1 MVMKLLPDA
10 EEVAERL
17 SAFIQKGGWLAG
29 PLGGMAMLYLLQ
41 DTLVFNPVNTPPS
54 VYRAGGGHRARAV
67 TLTMCDGARLRG
79 WWMRPLHATPSS
91 SPALLYFGGR
101 SEEVSWVSEPCAGL
115 GGVHALF
122 VNYRGY
128 GHSQGKPS
136 ERNLLADALE
146 LYDWISAQPGVHARR
161 VVVIGRSLGT
171 GIAAYV
177 ASQRPA
183 AAAILITP
191 YDSIVELA
199 RRRFPYC
206 AAQLLLRHRF
216 DALCFASLAK
226 APALVLLAEHD
237 SVIPKHHAM
246 RLVDAWAGPKQV
258 ATIAG
263 TDHCDVQAHSVS
275 WQAISAFL
283 KHQFG
288 DSM

>member
-1 MVMKLLPDA
+1 
-10 EEVAERL
+10 
-17 SAFIQKGGWLAG
+17 
-29 PLGGMAMLYLLQ
+29 
-41 DTLVFNPVNTPPS
+41 
-54 VYRAGGGHRARAV
+54 
-67 TLTMCDGARLRG
+67 
-79 WWMRPLHATPSS
+79 
-91 SPALLYFGGR
+91 
-101 SEEVSWVSEPCAGL
+101 
-115 GGVHALF
+115 
-122 VNYRGY
+122 
-128 GHSQGKPS
+128 
-136 ERNLLADALE
+136 
-146 LYDWISAQPGVHARR
+146 
-161 VVVIGRSLGT
+161 
-171 GIAAYV
+171 
-177 ASQRPA
+177 
-183 AAAILITP
+183 
-191 YDSIVELA
+191 VELA

-216 DALCFASLAK
+216 DALRFARLAK